1 VNASFNIRR
10 PIPPLILDQFDI
22 DRDISKGSSDTPKVA
37 TLINDKDLDYE
48 TIRTAKVL
56 TWEVCQHI

>member
-37 TLINDKDLDYE
+37 TLINEDLDYE
-48 TIRTAKVL
+48 TVRTAKVL